1 MGTGPL
7 HGKREVGKLLGLE
20 ISNYSPTQ
28 ETVFDLTT
36 VVDKADVAK
45 LDPAVCG
52 RKQPPLQLS
61 QDSET
66 KGVFVAMRVKSSSS
80 EGQCDSGDGT
90 NSRHSLTLKGGKAA
104 MSFLGQRRT
113 EDR

>member
-1 MGTGPL
+1 METGPL
-7 HGKREVGKLLGLE
+7 HGKREVGKIWGLE

-28 ETVFDLTT
+28 ETLFDLTT

-66 KGVFVAMRVKSSSS
+66 KGVFVVMRVKNS

-90 NSRHSLTLKGGKAA
+90 NSKHSLTLKGGK
-104 MSFLGQRRT
+104 Q
-113 EDR
+113 